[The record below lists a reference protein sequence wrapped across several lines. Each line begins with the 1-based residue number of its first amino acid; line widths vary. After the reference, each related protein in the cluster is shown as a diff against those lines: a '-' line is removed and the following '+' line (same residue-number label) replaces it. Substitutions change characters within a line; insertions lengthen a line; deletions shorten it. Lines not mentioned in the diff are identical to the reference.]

1 MTVTVVKE
9 LNNWNSTG
17 AILEAGNDR
26 YSFEL
31 PGISLQARE
40 MVLRQVELDLRSGL
54 SLSDSI
60 DAQRLDVRF
69 KNLPRAKNLGN
80 DLLLIDASDRASV
93 SDAVDLVKSVSF
105 LARGSRRLLVV
116 SGPLELNDDSDY
128 SSLGAFGALIV
139 RLRVAY
145 FFCVGKSAR
154 PMYLSVGMEG
164 SWDGESRFSEDAR
177 EAYDDLRERIEP
189 GDVILV
195 IGGAQHLQSSLA
207 GRLEEELS

>member
-1 MTVTVVKE
+1 MKVTVVKE
-9 LNNWNSTG
+9 WNDWNSTG

-26 YSFEL
+26 CSFEL
-31 PGISLQARE
+31 PGISLQAKD
-40 MVLRQVELDLRSGL
+40 MVVRQVEFDLRSGM

-60 DAQRLDVRF
+60 EAQRLGERF
-69 KNLPRAKNLGN
+69 GNLPRARNVGN
-80 DLLLIDASDRASV
+80 DLILIDASDRAGV
-93 SDAVDLVKSVSF
+93 SDAVDLVKSASF
-105 LARGSRRLLVV
+105 LAKSSRRLLVI
-116 SGPLELNDDSDY
+116 SGPLELDDDSDY
-128 SSLGAFGALIV
+128 GSLGAFGALMV

-195 IGGAQHLQSSLA
+195 IGGEQQLLSSLA
-207 GRLEEELS
+207 GRLEEELF